1 MRTWVQRP
9 APGVVRGRGLRGGAR
24 SEARGAPARSLT
36 SGSVPLLF
44 PCSSRPRAALVGL
57 RRACGLLAFVC
68 RRCRCRFEWIHTALL
83 LINRFGEDFREGDFL
98 CVRLAHLNTCTCALS
113 RVACYFSAGGEQGN
127 RQGDF
132 PFLPSPSPSP
142 QTPRQTPSKSK
153 SRA

>member
-1 MRTWVQRP
+1 MRTWVQRS

-68 RRCRCRFEWIHTALL
+68 RCRFEWIHGSSPNKSVWGGLQGGGFPMCT
-83 LINRFGEDFREGDFL
+83 IGTFE
-98 CVRLAHLNTCTCALS
+98 HLHLCALPCCVLFLRRQ
-113 RVACYFSAGGEQGN
+113 RVGKQTG
-127 RQGDF
+127 R
-132 PFLPSPSPSP
+132 LPPAPQP
-142 QTPRQTPSKSK
+142 QTPRPLDRPPLNPNPEPS
-153 SRA
+153 